1 VKRIISLLLVLV
13 VVLFCIGFV
22 ACGGGEGDGTAP
34 PANGETTPADGGNG
48 ETTTPPEGTTTP
60 PEETTTPAETLMD
73 ILGRGAAITAVEY
86 DAVVTAPGADT
97 VTMHIWFEQGNIR
110 TEIEYGDETVV
121 LIANFSTQVAY
132 LCYPALGFAYEMDF
146 EQAAELPIPDAQSIP
161 DYEYEILGTEI
172 LDGKECLVV
181 EYTTEQATVKMW
193 IWKEHGFPI
202 RAEMTTSSG
211 TTVAEATNLE
221 FGDIDDSMFELP
233 AGVEIIE
240 F

>member
-1 VKRIISLLLVLV
+1 MKRIISLLMVVV

-60 PEETTTPAETLMD
+60 PEETTPPPEETLMD

-110 TEIEYGDETVV
+110 TEITESGETVV

-132 LCYPALGFAYEMDF
+132 LYSPALGFAYEMDF
-146 EQAAELPIPDAQSIP
+146 EQAAELPIPDAQSVP

-181 EYTTEQATVKMW
+181 EYTAEQATVKMW

-211 TTVAEATNLE
+211 TTIAEATNLE
-221 FGDIDDSMFELP
+221 FGDIPDSRFELP
-233 AGVEIIE
+233 AGVQIMG
-240 F
+240 